1 MTTITT
7 INGDDQPIT
16 MMIDEGGGGKRK
28 KREDE
33 DSVNSIDFIL
43 PSQPSPKKKEEE
55 EVEEEEQQ
63 HDKKKRKLND
73 NVFND
78 ILNQEKCK
86 NAILKFRNN
95 FDFHFSPFLLIVCMI
110 LIIYASYILIVNS
123 KIFTILYIIFII
135 AALFIPNM
143 ADSIMTHIPIS
154 MFTFHQ
160 MIGNVSI
167 IKYDTE
173 KNKFTLTSENK
184 SKFF

>member
-33 DSVNSIDFIL
+33 DSVDSIDFIL

-55 EVEEEEQQ
+55 EEEQQQ

-73 NVFND
+73 NVLND
-78 ILNQEKCK
+78 ILNQEECK

-154 MFTFHQ
+154 MFTFHR

-173 KNKFTLTSENK
+173 KNKFTLTSENR